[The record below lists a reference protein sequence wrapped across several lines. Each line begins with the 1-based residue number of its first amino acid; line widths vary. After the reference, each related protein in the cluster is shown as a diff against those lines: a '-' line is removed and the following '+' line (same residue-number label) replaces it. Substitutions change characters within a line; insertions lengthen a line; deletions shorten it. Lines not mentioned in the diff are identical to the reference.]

1 MLNPLLR
8 FIGDP
13 QERAVKKLRPLVARI
28 NALEPSLEVLS
39 TEEFRQSASILQS
52 KINDLR
58 DPGEL
63 LVEVFAHVREAAKR
77 TIGQRHYD
85 VQLIGGIVLYQGKI
99 AEMQT
104 GEGKTLVATL
114 PLSLNAMT
122 GKGVHLIT
130 VNDYLAKRDAQWM
143 GPVYHLLG
151 LNVGCLQH
159 DSSFMYDPGSHS
171 RDPSLDQL

>member
-8 FIGDP
+8 FLGDS
-13 QERAVKKLRPLVARI
+13 QERAVKKLRPVVAQI
-28 NALEPSLEVLS
+28 NALEPSLEALS
-39 TEEFRQSASILQS
+39 DEEFRQSVSILQS

-58 DPGEL
+58 APDEL
-63 LVEVFAHVREAAKR
+63 LIEVFAHVREAAKR

-114 PLSLNAMT
+114 PLSLYAMIFPLST
-122 GKGVHLIT
+122 PSESPIQFCPYPLHLCTYPTTERVLLIFLRLCERSQSP
-130 VNDYLAKRDAQWM
+130 DQ
-143 GPVYHLLG
+143 HLL
-151 LNVGCLQH
+151 LW
-159 DSSFMYDPGSHS
+159 
-171 RDPSLDQL
+171 

>member
-13 QERAVKKLRPLVARI
+13 QERAVKKLRPVVARI

-39 TEEFRQSASILQS
+39 IEEFRQSASILQS

-85 VQLIGGIVLYQGKI
+85 VQLIDRK
-99 AEMQT
+99 
-104 GEGKTLVATL
+104 
-114 PLSLNAMT
+114 S
-122 GKGVHLIT
+122 
-130 VNDYLAKRDAQWM
+130 
-143 GPVYHLLG
+143 
-151 LNVGCLQH
+151 NV
-159 DSSFMYDPGSHS
+159 
-171 RDPSLDQL
+171 